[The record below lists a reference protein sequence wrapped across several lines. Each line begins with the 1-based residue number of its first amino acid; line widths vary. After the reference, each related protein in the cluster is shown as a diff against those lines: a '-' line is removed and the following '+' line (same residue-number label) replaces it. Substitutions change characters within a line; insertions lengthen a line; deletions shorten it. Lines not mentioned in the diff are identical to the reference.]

1 MTQLSIV
8 ATMYRSAPYVKE
20 FYDRTRKVLESLG
33 IDDYEFVLVNDGSP
47 DHSLEEAITLHKQ
60 DSKVKVIELS
70 RNFGHHKAIM
80 TGLSHAT
87 GEHIFLIDMD
97 LEEPPELLEEFW
109 QEMQKSDNE
118 NLDVVYG
125 VQKTRK
131 GGWLERWSGD
141 LFYKI
146 FNVMADSAKIPKNFL
161 TVRLMKQNYVRELEK
176 FKGNNFIFAP
186 VCKLAGFNQKEI
198 EVVKKS
204 SSKTSYSFFR
214 RYNLLVQAILSY
226 STAPLYFI
234 FYFGMLIA
242 FLAFIF
248 GASIVF
254 SKIFLGTSVD
264 GWASIMVSI
273 WFIGGAMISFMG
285 VVAIYISKIFIE
297 TRGHPFSVIR
307 KIWE

>member
-8 ATMYRSAPYVKE
+8 STMYRSAPYVKE
-20 FYDRTRKVLESLG
+20 FYERTKKVLNTLD
-33 IDDYEFVLVNDGSP
+33 IQDYEFILVNDGSP
-47 DHSLEEAITLHKQ
+47 DDSLREAVNLHEQ
-60 DSKVKVIELS
+60 DKRVKVIELS

-80 TGLSHAT
+80 TGLSHAI

-109 QEMQKSDNE
+109 LEMRKAE
-118 NLDVVYG
+118 NQDIDVVFG

-141 LFYKI
+141 LFYKV
-146 FNVMADSAKIPKNFL
+146 FNLMADNAKIPKNFL

-186 VCKLAGFNQKEI
+186 VCSLAGFNQKEI
-198 EVVKKS
+198 EVAKKS
-204 SSKTSYSFFR
+204 SSKTSYSFFK

-248 GASIVF
+248 GLSIVF
-254 SKIFLGTSVD
+254 NKIFLGTSVD

-273 WFIGGAMISFMG
+273 WFIGGAMISFLG
-285 VVAIYISKIFIE
+285 VTAIYISKIFLE

-307 KIWE
+307 KIWK